1 MIPLQR
7 KSVWYLTVHNTS
19 SRDGTMFFKVSV
31 GRIFWGSLWVSS
43 WILFSLVKVTNSGGT
58 TQQLSKFIWIAS
70 GLILAELCSS
80 TNAWVSTSLTPKECA
95 FSSSK
100 TFSMAFHKTSLSFV
114 LIPEGQEIKKR
125 SAQVAPSSW
134 RAKIVITCVL
144 NHKIFY
150 FNVIY
155 LHLRQFSHILV
166 EVWKGIAWQ

>member
-1 MIPLQR
+1 
-7 KSVWYLTVHNTS
+7 
-19 SRDGTMFFKVSV
+19 
-31 GRIFWGSLWVSS
+31 
-43 WILFSLVKVTNSGGT
+43 
-58 TQQLSKFIWIAS
+58 
-70 GLILAELCSS
+70 
-80 TNAWVSTSLTPKECA
+80 
-95 FSSSK
+95 
-100 TFSMAFHKTSLSFV
+100 MAFHKTSLSFV

-166 EVWKGIAWQ
+166 EVWKGIA